1 MNIIEAVKVALE
13 GKGIKHKTSLGFFAF
28 SEESGIKDL
37 YFFRPQHLYAL
48 PDKEQA
54 RFLVNDIL
62 ADNWEVVEG
71 KQ

>member
-1 MNIIEAVKVALE
+1 MNIIEAMKAALE
-13 GKGIKHKTSLGFFAF
+13 GKGIKRKTSLGYFAF
-28 SEESGIKDL
+28 GEESGIKDL

-62 ADNWEVVEG
+62 ADDWEIVEAA
-71 KQ
+71 Q